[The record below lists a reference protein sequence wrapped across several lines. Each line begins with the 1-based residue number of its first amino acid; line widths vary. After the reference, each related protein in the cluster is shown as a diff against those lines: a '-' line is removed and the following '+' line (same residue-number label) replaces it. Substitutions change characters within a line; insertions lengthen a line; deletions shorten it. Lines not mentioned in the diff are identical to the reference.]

1 MVRLRPVRARR
12 SGRKRRRRS
21 RRTIGLLHLGGQ
33 DSRRL
38 EALERETR
46 NVEQG
51 EVDWPKLGQDLH
63 RAWLEPQAIS
73 PDPIEPRREESWARV
88 VPLEFGHAMLG
99 RGSHDPVSSRQVR
112 EWTALWS
119 WLSDRMLYEARDL
132 HGLAF
137 HAEAGRGY
145 NPPGRNSPLPEVRL
159 ATDPSSLTLT
169 SRDRSATVNLQ
180 LSSNGGSGSIGLRFL
195 ATSRESP
202 VIRPDF
208 GHLEGAG
215 RAARPTGLELLLAA
229 DLAEVAPF

>member
-1 MVRLRPVRARR
+1 MPCWRLRSWPRRIARLWTA
-12 SGRKRRRRS
+12 GRDLDRRLQGVILDTEPEDADRQALGQEHGPAETGPRQAIGKEAAAQL

-73 PDPIEPRREESWARV
+73 PGPIEPRREESWARV

-180 LSSNGGSGSIGLRFL
+180 LS
-195 ATSRESP
+195 
-202 VIRPDF
+202 
-208 GHLEGAG
+208 
-215 RAARPTGLELLLAA
+215 
-229 DLAEVAPF
+229 